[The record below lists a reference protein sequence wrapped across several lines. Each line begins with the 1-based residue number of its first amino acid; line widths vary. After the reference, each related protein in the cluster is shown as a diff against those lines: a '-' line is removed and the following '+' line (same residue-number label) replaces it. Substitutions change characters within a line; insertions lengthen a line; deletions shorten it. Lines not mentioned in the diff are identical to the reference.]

1 LDPKTTALIVAT
13 YSFITILMAGSTS
26 MMTRDASKEPIQ
38 RQVVQ
43 WRPDIT

>member
-1 LDPKTTALIVAT
+1 
-13 YSFITILMAGSTS
+13 MAGSTS

-43 WRPDIT
+43 WRSDIA